1 MQYINL
7 LPRQRAAPRDA
18 ISLRNVVLAALLAA
32 GASVALGVVLAPQSG
47 TLKQKAAA
55 LHKSI
60 ASLSAP
66 VQGVQVAVDAALA
79 RQVAEARARAQ
90 LASETAEYMRALE
103 GPRSGAFSNYFEAL
117 SRQTTAGVWLTGLF
131 ADWVTD
137 RVTIE
142 ARAVSPELVPTYLKR
157 LDQEPLFKGRHFSS
171 LAVRERELPREGA
184 PQAPREDAGEVA
196 EAAMRIVEF
205 KLESPIR
212 APVAVAV
219 DAQRTK

>member
-7 LPRQRAAPRDA
+7 LPRQRAAQRDA
-18 ISLRNVVLAALLAA
+18 ISFRNVVLASLLAA
-32 GASVALGVVLAPQSG
+32 GASIALGVVLAPQLG
-47 TLKQKAAA
+47 AVKKKAAA
-55 LHKSI
+55 MRESI

-66 VQGVQVAVDAALA
+66 AQGVQAAVDATLA
-79 RQVAEARARAQ
+79 RQVSEARSRAQ

-131 ADWVTD
+131 AHWASD

-142 ARAVSPELVPTYLKR
+142 ARAVSPELVPAYLKR

-171 LAVRERELPREGA
+171 LAVMERELLPEGAAQAPHEEVGEPREG
-184 PQAPREDAGEVA
+184 
-196 EAAMRIVEF
+196 AMRIVEF
-205 KLESPIR
+205 KLESPVR
-212 APVAVAV
+212 APAAVA
-219 DAQRTK
+219 ATALRTQ